1 MATKRLL
8 KKELEHALAHIEK
21 MLKETDYIRRENN
34 DLRRANRALGEEVNR
49 LNDTIDQA
57 IAIIEERQKARK
69 RMPAWLRE
77 VIRDGK

>member
-1 MATKRLL
+1 MQKGHDDMATKRLL
-8 KKELEHALAHIEK
+8 KKELEMANQEI
-21 MLKETDYIRRENN
+21 Y

>member
-1 MATKRLL
+1 MMTKRILR
-8 KKELEHALAHIEK
+8 KELERVSE
-21 MLKETDYIRRENN
+21 ENYH
-34 DLRRANRALGEEVNR
+34 LRRANRALGEEVNR

-57 IAIIEERQKARK
+57 VAIIEERQKARK